1 MEDIDEK
8 IKFVEKAILKIKA
21 MNEKSTTLYN
31 LGVDIMEVDMGIDLV
46 VDSFEYIFNKS
57 ICETISWWIW
67 EDVEKNISVNGKEYN
82 VETLQDLLKF
92 IHDDYNGIL

>member
-8 IKFVEKAILKIKA
+8 IKFVEKAILKIQA

-57 ICETISWWIW
+57 ICETISWWLW
-67 EDVEKNISVNGKEYN
+67 EDVEKNISVNDKEYN
-82 VETLQDLLKF
+82 VETLPELLKF
-92 IHDDYNGIL
+92 IHDDYKGLL

>member
-8 IKFVEKAILKIKA
+8 IKFVEKAILKIQA

-57 ICETISWWIW
+57 ICETISWWLW

-82 VETLQDLLKF
+82 LDTLPELLKF
-92 IHDDYNGIL
+92 IHDDYKGLL

>member
-8 IKFVEKAILKIKA
+8 IKFVEKAILKIQA

-46 VDSFEYIFNKS
+46 VDSFEYIFDKS
-57 ICETISWWIW
+57 ICETISWWLW

-82 VETLQDLLKF
+82 LDTLPELLKF
-92 IHDDYNGIL
+92 IHDDYKGLL

>member
-8 IKFVEKAILKIKA
+8 IKFVEKAILKIQA

-31 LGVDIMEVDMGIDLV
+31 LGVDIMEVDMGVDLV

-57 ICETISWWIW
+57 ICETISWWLW

-82 VETLQDLLKF
+82 VETLPELLKF
-92 IHDDYNGIL
+92 IHDDYKGIL

>member
-8 IKFVEKAILKIKA
+8 IKFVEKAILKIQA

-57 ICETISWWIW
+57 ICETISWWLW

-82 VETLQDLLKF
+82 VETLPELLKF
-92 IHDDYNGIL
+92 IHDDYKGLL